1 MLIPTRLL
9 AILAGVVLALALTVL
24 LLASVLLRW
33 RRRQRERDSRVYSPD
48 TDDPELLHAQIERL
62 QPCLL
67 QIALDGVDELR
78 QDWRESE
85 RAELRAG
92 IEALLEEWAA
102 ACEGL
107 FSRLGN
113 SRYQLLVQLPA
124 LRRME
129 ETKFSILDRVR
140 AYQFHGRQVG
150 VTLSIGA
157 GMGDTFLQCGANSR
171 QALELALGRGGDQAA
186 VKNTDFGY
194 RFYGGVSE
202 RAEKTEKVKVRILAT
217 AFAELMRSCEQV
229 YAMGHRHADF
239 DTLGAAAGVCAMA
252 KAQGTP
258 AHIVIECDDCMAK
271 PLLEQWR
278 GQAGSSKATRLEG
291 APSVISPRKALS
303 DLTAKTLLVLVDFH
317 VPQLAESPQLLER
330 AGLLAVID
338 HHRQAV
344 DHVKDA
350 LVFFLDPGA
359 SSACEMTAE
368 LLQYTMPAP
377 KLSAPQADAL
387 LAGIALDTR
396 NFVLRTGAS
405 TFEAAAFLRARG
417 ADPARVR
424 RLFAGEQEEMRRR
437 MEIAA
442 RAKIVGRC
450 AVSIAGVEGAGE
462 DLRLVCAQ
470 AADELL
476 NLGNVDAAFVLHA
489 DGENIHISAR
499 SLGARNVQLMM
510 EQLGGGGHRTMAAA
524 QLPIASHSMED
535 AVRLLAKV
543 IG

>member
-1 MLIPTRLL
+1 MLIPIRLL
-9 AILAGVVLALALTVL
+9 AAAAGILLALALAVT

-33 RRRQRERDSRVYSPD
+33 RRRQRERDSRAYDPD
-48 TDDPELLHAQIERL
+48 TDDPELLRTQIERL

-67 QIALDGVDELR
+67 RVALDGVDELR

-107 FSRLGN
+107 FLKQGD
-113 SRYQLLVQLPA
+113 SRYQLLVQLPM

-129 ETKFSILDRVR
+129 EEKFPILDRVR
-140 AYQFHGRQVG
+140 AYQLRGRQVG

-157 GMGDTFLQCGANSR
+157 GQGSTYAQCGANSR

-186 VKNTDFGY
+186 VKNQDNSY
-194 RFYGGVSE
+194 QFYGGVSK
-202 RAEKTEKVKVRILAT
+202 RVEKTEKVKVRLMAT
-217 AFAELMRSCEQV
+217 AFAEAMRGCEQV
-229 YAMGHRHADF
+229 YAMGHKRADF

-252 KAQGTP
+252 KAHGKP
-258 AHIVIECDDCMAK
+258 AYIVVECDGCMAG

-278 GQAGSSKATRLEG
+278 GQEG
-291 APSVISPRKALS
+291 APSVISPRKALHGLS
-303 DLTAKTLLVLVDFH
+303 AKTLLVLVDFH
-317 VPQLAESPQLLER
+317 VPQLAECPQLLER

-344 DHVKDA
+344 NHVRGA
-350 LVFFLDPGA
+350 QVFFLDPGV

-368 LLQYTMPAP
+368 LLRYTVPAP
-377 KLSAPQADAL
+377 ALAPAQADAM

-405 TFEAAAFLRARG
+405 TFEAAAFLRAKG
-417 ADPARVR
+417 ADPVRVK
-424 RLFAGEQEEMRRR
+424 RLFAGEQAEMRRR
-437 MEIAA
+437 MEIVT
-442 RAKIVGRC
+442 RAKVVGRC
-450 AVSIAGVEGAGE
+450 AVSIALPGE
-462 DLRLVCAQ
+462 NGQGDLRLLCSQ

-476 NLGNVDAAFVLHA
+476 NLGDVDAAFVLHA

-499 SLGARNVQLMM
+499 SLGARNVQRMM
-510 EQLGGGGHRTMAAA
+510 EQMGGGGHQTMAAT
-524 QLPIASHSMED
+524 QLPMAQYSMED
-535 AVRLLAKV
+535 AVRMLGEAME
-543 IG
+543 